1 MMGFDFLEFLS
12 IERKNIISIVISCF
26 FDFLFFKYSK
36 ELSLKKLILIKSIIM
51 NFFKLVV
58 SFQHYMKTKYPIN
71 NITNEVARAYAERQL
86 YKVRMLALYLRMTDN
101 NNNLRNEL
109 LGAIREINSA
119 LNNRL

>member
-1 MMGFDFLEFLS
+1 
-12 IERKNIISIVISCF
+12 
-26 FDFLFFKYSK
+26 
-36 ELSLKKLILIKSIIM
+36 
-51 NFFKLVV
+51 
-58 SFQHYMKTKYPIN
+58 MKTKYPIN